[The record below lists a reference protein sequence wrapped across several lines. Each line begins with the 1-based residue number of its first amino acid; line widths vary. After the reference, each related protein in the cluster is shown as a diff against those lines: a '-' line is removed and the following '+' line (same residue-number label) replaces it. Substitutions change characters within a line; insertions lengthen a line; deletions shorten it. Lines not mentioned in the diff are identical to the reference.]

1 MNSNGSSQEMPV
13 EAEVIRYKIAGEQDS
28 HMVSE
33 SHCTDDRLI
42 QMVVG
47 AFLWR
52 DLAFLL

>member
-1 MNSNGSSQEMPV
+1 MLV
-13 EAEVIRYKIAGEQDS
+13 EAEMIRYKIAGEQDR

-47 AFLWR
+47 AFLW
-52 DLAFLL
+52 